1 MNQEE
6 LKKWEEKEK
15 EKSKHKCWR
24 CHQNEKLETIES
36 EIDLRTIRMS
46 CFYRMSELDIPL
58 NFNGNEYS
66 IRVCKPCRADFMRA
80 MEMWFNN
87 PTDYRNYSMMKH
99 LSGHKETHK
108 PRFDIITK
116 EKTNETY

>member
-1 MNQEE
+1 MNQED
-6 LKKWEEKEK
+6 LKKWEEEEK

-24 CHQNEKLETIES
+24 CHQNEKLETTES
-36 EIDLRTIRMS
+36 RIDLRTIRVS
-46 CFYRMSELDIPL
+46 CFYKLSELDIPL
-58 NFNGNEYS
+58 NCDGNGYFM
-66 IRVCKPCRADFMRA
+66 RVCKPCRADFMIA

-99 LSGHKETHK
+99 LSGQKETHK

-116 EKTNETY
+116 ERK